1 LDVPVTWAIIP
12 NLRFSGDTA
21 GLLREAGAPFLVHVP
36 MQALG
41 DAPGRA
47 RREYWIGEG
56 MGANEVRSAL
66 AQLLDSLDG
75 EFGINNHRGSKAT
88 ADRDVMNF
96 VMETLGERNLFFFD
110 SRTSSASVAYKT
122 ALEHGLDAAYNSRF
136 LDNESDR
143 GKIAAQMEGVLNS
156 ARKKGMM
163 AVICHLRPE
172 TVAFLEDFAGEIKD
186 GRHKTGVEFITL
198 SEWTE
203 YAKGDKR

>member
-1 LDVPVTWAIIP
+1 MTWAIIP

-21 GLLREAGAPFLVHVP
+21 GLLREVGAPFLIHVP
-36 MQALG
+36 MQAAV

-47 RREYWIGEG
+47 GWEYCIGEG
-56 MGANEVRSAL
+56 MGASEVRGAL
-66 AQLLDSLDG
+66 VPLLDSLDG

-88 ADRDVMNF
+88 ADRGVMNF
-96 VMETLGERNLFFFD
+96 VMDVLEERNLFFFD

-143 GKIAAQMEGVLNS
+143 GKISAQMDGVLKS
-156 ARKKGMM
+156 VRTRGMM

-172 TVAFLEDFAGEIKD
+172 TVAFLEDFAGEIRD